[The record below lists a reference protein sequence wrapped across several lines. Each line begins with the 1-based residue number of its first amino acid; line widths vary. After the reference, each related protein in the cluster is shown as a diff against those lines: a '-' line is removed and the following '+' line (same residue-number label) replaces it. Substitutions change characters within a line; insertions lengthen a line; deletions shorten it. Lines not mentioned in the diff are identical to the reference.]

1 MSIANRIIW
10 IIGLVVVA
18 TMLALALA
26 AVTYR
31 LTGPHYIDQTYL
43 DDLAHCEATIHHH
56 CV

>member
-1 MSIANRIIW
+1 MGIANRIIW
-10 IIGLVVVA
+10 IIGLIVVA
-18 TMLALALA
+18 TMLALAAA

-43 DDLAHCEATIHHH
+43 DDLARCEATIHHH